1 LGLKSGNSTCVASS
15 APALVEIRV
24 NLSICSDYD
33 DGKTHSKEARVTAI
47 TPSRWQGQR
56 LRHPPKTMARFA
68 KLYGFEVSPSD
79 PVVERLRAGLTEG
92 DPAADELAAWASEQP
107 PGVARAVFERALA
120 AGVAHVPEAPDALH
134 RFMARAREAPSWLD
148 RAMLRT
154 ACRTSRR
161 VGNAGGVVLGSTALM
176 GGYRSSAAVKP
187 LAMTGALDRMV
198 VRRLAETARF
208 VQDVYGSDDMA
219 PSTEGFRA
227 AARVR
232 FMHALVRRSLL
243 RRTAW
248 RTEDW
253 GVPINQTDMAATH
266 LEFSA
271 IYLHGLRALGFR
283 FTRYELD
290 AHMHF
295 WRYVSHLMGIDDALL
310 AHDFEQG
317 LRHMYIHACTNP
329 HADED
334 SRALAAA
341 LHAFPRKQARTPAQ
355 RAFAE
360 LATRLHTGISRLTL
374 GGEAVDDIGLP
385 PAPWYPLL
393 LLVSAGVYAAETVR
407 CHVPGA
413 TELAERLGRRA
424 QERAVAEMLAGEKA
438 LYVPYGEREPR
449 RGVAPSSGALAP
461 SR

>member
-1 LGLKSGNSTCVASS
+1 MV
-15 APALVEIRV
+15 
-24 NLSICSDYD
+24 
-33 DGKTHSKEARVTAI
+33 
-47 TPSRWQGQR
+47 
-56 LRHPPKTMARFA
+56 RFA
-68 KLYGFEVSPSD
+68 KLHGFDVSPSD
-79 PVVERLRAGLTEG
+79 PAVERLRAGLTKG
-92 DPAADELAAWASEQP
+92 DPLADELAAWASEQS
-107 PGVARAVFERALA
+107 PGAARATFERALVDPA
-120 AGVAHVPEAPDALH
+120 ASAEAPEVLR
-134 RFMARAREAPSWLD
+134 RFMARAHEVPSWLD

-161 VGNAGGVVLGSTALM
+161 VGNAGGIVLGSTALM

-187 LAMTGALDRMV
+187 LAMTGALERMV

-219 PSTEGFRA
+219 PHTDGFRA

-243 RRTAW
+243 RREAW

-271 IYLHGLRALGFR
+271 IYLHGLRMLGFR

-295 WRYVSHLMGIDDALL
+295 WRYVSYLMGIDDDLL
-310 AHDFEQG
+310 AHDFAEG
-317 LRHMYIHACTNP
+317 VRHMYIHSCTNP
-329 HADED
+329 YADED

-341 LHAFPRKQARTPAQ
+341 LHGFPRKQARTRAQ
-355 RAFAE
+355 RIGAE
-360 LATRLHTGISRLTL
+360 IATRLHTGISRLTL
-374 GGEAVDDIGLP
+374 GDEAVDDIGLP

-393 LLVSAGVYAAETVR
+393 LLVSAGVFAAETAR
-407 CHVPGA
+407 RRVPGA
-413 TELAERLGRRA
+413 TELVERLGRRA

-438 LYVPYGEREPR
+438 IYVPYGERER
-449 RGVAPSSGALAP
+449 RPAAALRNGALAA
-461 SR
+461 R